1 MPKELNWK
9 YDLEEYIRQGE
20 PGKAEKSAAWQTAIG
35 LQDVDGLK
43 TSDYL
48 IERIELIWRLLL
60 KRLISYLPGS
70 LRSCP
75 RRLSSFPRR
84 S

>member
-1 MPKELNWK
+1 MNNKWK

-20 PGKAEKSAAWQTAIG
+20 PGKAEKSAAWQIAIG

-48 IERIELIWRLLL
+48 IETAKDHIL
-60 KRLISYLPGS
+60 
-70 LRSCP
+70 
-75 RRLSSFPRR
+75 
-84 S
+84 